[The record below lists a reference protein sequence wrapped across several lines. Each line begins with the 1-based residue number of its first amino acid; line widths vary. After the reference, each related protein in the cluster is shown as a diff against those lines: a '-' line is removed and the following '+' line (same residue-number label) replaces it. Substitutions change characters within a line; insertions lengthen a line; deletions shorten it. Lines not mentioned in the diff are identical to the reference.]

1 MSAND
6 TPFPF
11 PANFEDRSRK
21 TYARLAGGEAMTNEQ
36 IAAALGLPLEFFAAT
51 LAVYAA
57 LIARR
62 PVLVGPVVEPSEN
75 RKLH

>member
-6 TPFPF
+6 IPFPF
-11 PANFEDRSRK
+11 PADFDDRSRK

-36 IAAALGLPLEFFAAT
+36 IAGALGLPLEFFAAAV
-51 LAVYAA
+51 AVYAA
-57 LIARR
+57 LMGRQ
-62 PVLVGPVVEPSEN
+62 PVVVGPVAASSSN